1 MSSDR
6 PSGVP
11 SPPPEADDAE
21 PSLAAVVAEHG
32 LPLLDAL
39 EQHLPGARRHA
50 DGTAAYALATA
61 AELGFERDRAES
73 IREAARVHDVGLVY
87 VPAAVLARPAGAL
100 SDEERSMLDSHLE
113 AAYRLCRGSGI
124 PDEVCGWILRT
135 RERYDGRGPERLSGM
150 DVPIEARI
158 TRTACAADLLLAG
171 AGGEG
176 TVDALRAAEGR
187 ELDPVVT
194 DAVVAVVERATAT

>member
-11 SPPPEADDAE
+11 SPPPEADEAE

-50 DGTAAYALATA
+50 DATAAYALATA
-61 AELGFERDRAES
+61 AELGFERGRAES
-73 IREAARVHDVGLVY
+73 IREAARLHDVGLVY
-87 VPAAVLARPAGAL
+87 VPAAVLARPAEAL
-100 SDEERSMLDSHLE
+100 DDEERSMLDSHLE

-124 PDEVCGWILRT
+124 PEGVCGWILRT

-158 TRTACAADLLLAG
+158 IRTACAADLLLARVG
-171 AGGEG
+171 CEG
-176 TVDALRAAEGR
+176 TVDALRAAEGS

-194 DAVVAVVERATAT
+194 DAVVAVVERATA

>member
-11 SPPPEADDAE
+11 SLPPEADEAE

-50 DGTAAYALATA
+50 DATAAYALATA

-73 IREAARVHDVGLVY
+73 IREAARLHDVGLVY
-87 VPAAVLARPAGAL
+87 VPAAVLARPAEAL

-124 PDEVCGWILRT
+124 PEEVCGWILRT
-135 RERYDGRGPERLSGM
+135 RERHDGRGPERLSGM

-158 TRTACAADLLLAG
+158 IRTACAADLLLAR

-176 TVDALRAAEGR
+176 TVDALRAAEGN

-194 DAVVAVVERATAT
+194 DAVVAVVERATA